1 MELEALEKL
10 NIDLKEQG
18 YKFSCV
24 VWRSN
29 YQVRGTFICEDGS
42 TKRKRI
48 NLGIPAEITRLNE
61 ARKRITALQVA
72 LDQNKNV
79 LPKLLPWQKKFTIE
93 SSQIL
98 VKKAKKLFIE
108 NWWENRSNFEWWK
121 IYDADGELDSAASK
135 ARVKNATVAELKDKR
150 SWSGISPY
158 INKLD
163 EIADAPLSVGALCRI
178 AKSYAPNSR
187 GRKEIVLRFKT
198 LVNLCKGYDIGG
210 SVDDLDNL
218 RGKYSPKSKPNL
230 TDDHLYRVIVELR
243 EKLPKWKWA
252 LGALYVWGVR
262 PSEVFSLIPNEG
274 DLYGTANVLGL
285 KEEGEG
291 FEERTALGCPTHLIE
306 EFELMNV
313 DRPYEFDN
321 FGKSYSALRC
331 KTLTDAWGRDLKRIL
346 DADDNLPSF
355 TLYAIRHSYARRLI
369 KRNLPS
375 ASCALSMGNDV
386 RIFTETYLDAINRQD
401 MAAIQKNL

>member
-121 IYDADGELDSAASK
+121 IMMMM
-135 ARVKNATVAELKDKR
+135 
-150 SWSGISPY
+150 
-158 INKLD
+158 
-163 EIADAPLSVGALCRI
+163 
-178 AKSYAPNSR
+178 
-187 GRKEIVLRFKT
+187 
-198 LVNLCKGYDIGG
+198 VN
-210 SVDDLDNL
+210 
-218 RGKYSPKSKPNL
+218 
-230 TDDHLYRVIVELR
+230 
-243 EKLPKWKWA
+243 
-252 LGALYVWGVR
+252 
-262 PSEVFSLIPNEG
+262 
-274 DLYGTANVLGL
+274 
-285 KEEGEG
+285 
-291 FEERTALGCPTHLIE
+291 
-306 EFELMNV
+306 
-313 DRPYEFDN
+313 
-321 FGKSYSALRC
+321 
-331 KTLTDAWGRDLKRIL
+331 
-346 DADDNLPSF
+346 
-355 TLYAIRHSYARRLI
+355 
-369 KRNLPS
+369 
-375 ASCALSMGNDV
+375 
-386 RIFTETYLDAINRQD
+386 
-401 MAAIQKNL
+401 